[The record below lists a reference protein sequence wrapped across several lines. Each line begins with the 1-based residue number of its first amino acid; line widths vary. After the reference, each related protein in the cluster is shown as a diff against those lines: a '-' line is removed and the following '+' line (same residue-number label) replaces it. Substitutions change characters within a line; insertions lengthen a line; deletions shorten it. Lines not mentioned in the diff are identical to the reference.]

1 MAAKAKTLT
10 TFSDESGRT
19 HKVVLMAD
27 RIVLDL
33 VGTEPPRVL
42 ALLRHDEG
50 IEQAEAVVFGTDSD
64 EGYAERAKRER
75 APLCR
80 PLARADLSAEAP
92 TPMPVEPDD
101 DWPVAA

>member
-1 MAAKAKTLT
+1 MAENAQTIT
-10 TFSDESGRT
+10 SFQDQSGRS
-19 HKVVLMAD
+19 HKVVLMAERLLID
-27 RIVLDL
+27 I

-50 IEQAEAVVFGTDSD
+50 IEQAKAIVFGTDAE

-75 APLCR
+75 DPLCR
-80 PLARADLSAEAP
+80 PLEHADLGAERP
-92 TPMPVEPDD
+92 RPVPEPGD